1 MDKIRFHPYY
11 TYKDLVGFVGFIL
24 ILVLFL
30 FYNPNALGQGMACV
44 GAVCGNSVEEG
55 NSKDIRGEKFLLC
68 EHKEN
73 RSSYPILEKSSRSEK
88 GESAGNRGLT
98 TRSPERIKSSFE
110 LRNAKVGR
118 QKLHMESSGKEPQR
132 HSGRKGEGSSET
144 IRTTFD
150 SWLAGLI
157 DGDGSLLVSKEGYT
171 SCEITLHEEDVKTLY
186 KIKAALHGRVGKRT
200 GARAYRWRMNRRE
213 GMVELIKRING
224 RILTKKRGEQLGRV
238 CKVLGIEKKEG
249 ELKMEDGWLAGFI
262 DAEGNIGVMNKNTLY
277 LSIGQK
283 EREILEEI
291 REKWGCG
298 RIYYDKAGEKYNFRI
313 FKREDL
319 RKAIGYF
326 EKNKLRTVKNH
337 EMVTFRRLL
346 LFMERGYHR
355 KGSGVEERMERIVKR
370 FRERKRAKDQKK
382 R

>member
-1 MDKIRFHPYY
+1 M
-11 TYKDLVGFVGFIL
+11 GFIL

-98 TRSPERIKSSFE
+98 TRSLERIKSSFE

-132 HSGRKGEGSSET
+132 HLGRKGEGSSET

-249 ELKMEDGWLAGFI
+249 EFKMEDGWLAGFI

-298 RIYYDKAGEKYNFRI
+298 RIYYDKAGEKYNLRI

-355 KGSGVEERMERIVKR
+355 KGSGLEERMERIVKR